1 MPLSELTLRR
11 RVMFHEVDSAG
22 IVHFSNYFRYM
33 EEAEHALW
41 RDGRPQHRVAR
52 CQRRLP
58 RVSAA
63 FDYHRPLKFED
74 EFDARIR
81 IVSIR
86 EKSMR
91 YVCTLTR
98 GGEQIATGTI
108 TVVCVSRDQDGVMKA
123 RPFHQTLPRRFE
135 VAAEAEASVDAGG
148 RTARSQSPGGV
159 SGASPLGVAAEDR
172 RAKSVLHA
180 QVSRRLVLTSPRCG
194 FRSDFG
200 QLPLTTKAEL
210 NADQA
215 ANPPWGTALTEPLA
229 NYTRYCQ
236 TSSSTGRPL
245 RWIDTNESWQWLLE
259 CWKAVYRGAGVKAGE
274 RVFFPFSFGPF
285 LGFWAGFEAGPQ
297 IGLHCVPGGGMSSQI
312 RLSMIEAIGATVV
325 CCTPTYALRLAEIAE
340 HERRKPLSEGTVRT
354 LIVAGEPGGSIPAT
368 RERIERSWGARVI
381 DHHGLTEVGPVSFE
395 CLEAPGSL
403 HINEAEFIA
412 EVLDSQTGR
421 EVSDGQ
427 TGELVITNLGRTA
440 SPVIRYRTGDIVVR
454 RSEPCRCG
462 RTWARLEGGILSRA
476 DDMVNIRGV
485 NVYPVGI
492 ESVVRRLTEVVEF
505 RSIVSRQGSMRS
517 LRLEIEVAP
526 EFEDSNAVASRVAY
540 HLREAL
546 GLSVNVQVVESG
558 TLPRFEM
565 KANRFVV
572 EA

>member
-1 MPLSELTLRR
+1 MLEVEQLDRSRLAECQGRRFSELLQAI
-11 RVMFHEVDSAG
+11 H
-22 IVHFSNYFRYM
+22 
-33 EEAEHALW
+33 
-41 RDGRPQHRVAR
+41 GRN
-52 CQRRLP
+52 L
-58 RVSAA
+58 
-63 FDYHRPLKFED
+63 FY
-74 EFDARIR
+74 
-81 IVSIR
+81 
-86 EKSMR
+86 
-91 YVCTLTR
+91 TR
-98 GGEQIATGTI
+98 KLQ
-108 TVVCVSRDQDGVMKA
+108 
-123 RPFHQTLPRRFE
+123 
-135 VAAEAEASVDAGG
+135 DAGVDISSL
-148 RTARSQSPGGV
+148 RFP
-159 SGASPLGVAAEDR
+159 EDF
-172 RAKSVLHA
+172 KK
-180 QVSRRLVLTSPRCG
+180 
-194 FRSDFG
+194 
-200 QLPLTTKAEL
+200 LPLTTKAEL

-215 ANPPWGTALTEPLA
+215 ASPPWGTALTEPLGR
-229 NYTRYCQ
+229 YTRYCQ
-236 TSSSTGRPL
+236 TSSTTGRPL

-259 CWKAVYRGAGVKAGE
+259 CWKAVYRGARVKPGD

-312 RLSMIEAIGATVV
+312 RLSMIETIRATVV

-340 HERRKPLSEGTVRT
+340 HERRRPLSEGSVRI
-354 LIVAGEPGGSIPAT
+354 LIVAGEPGGSILAT

-395 CLEAPGSL
+395 CWESPGAL

-412 EVLDSQTGR
+412 EVIDVRSGDA
-421 EVSDGQ
+421 VADGQ
-427 TGELVITNLGRTA
+427 TGELVLTNLGRTA
-440 SPVIRYRTGDIVVR
+440 SPVIRYRTGDLVIR
-454 RSEPCRCG
+454 RSEPCACG
-462 RTWARLEGGILSRA
+462 RTWARLEGGILGRA

-492 ESVVRRLTEVVEF
+492 ESVVRRLPEVVEF
-505 RSIVSRQGSMRS
+505 RSVVSRQGSMRS

-572 EA
+572 ES

>member
-1 MPLSELTLRR
+1 MLEVEQLDRSGLAECQGRRLSELLQAIHGRNQFYTRKLQ
-11 RVMFHEVDSAG
+11 DAG
-22 IVHFSNYFRYM
+22 IDISSLRFPEDFR
-33 EEAEHALW
+33 
-41 RDGRPQHRVAR
+41 
-52 CQRRLP
+52 
-58 RVSAA
+58 
-63 FDYHRPLKFED
+63 
-74 EFDARIR
+74 
-81 IVSIR
+81 
-86 EKSMR
+86 
-91 YVCTLTR
+91 
-98 GGEQIATGTI
+98 
-108 TVVCVSRDQDGVMKA
+108 TV
-123 RPFHQTLPRRFE
+123 
-135 VAAEAEASVDAGG
+135 
-148 RTARSQSPGGV
+148 
-159 SGASPLGVAAEDR
+159 
-172 RAKSVLHA
+172 
-180 QVSRRLVLTSPRCG
+180 
-194 FRSDFG
+194 
-200 QLPLTTKAEL
+200 PLTTKAEL

-215 ANPPWGTALTEPLA
+215 ASPPWGTAFTEPLGR
-229 NYTRYCQ
+229 YTRYCQ
-236 TSSSTGRPL
+236 TSSTTGRPL

-259 CWKAVYRGAGVKAGE
+259 CWKAVYRGARVKPGD

-312 RLSMIEAIGATVV
+312 RLSMIETIGATVV

-340 HERRKPLSEGTVRT
+340 HERRRPLSEGTVRM

-395 CLEAPGSL
+395 CWEAPGSL

-412 EVLDSQTGR
+412 EVIDVRTGE
-421 EVSDGQ
+421 EVEDGQ
-427 TGELVITNLGRTA
+427 TGELVLTNLGRTA
-440 SPVIRYRTGDIVVR
+440 SPVIRYRTGDLVVR
-454 RSEPCRCG
+454 RREPCPCG
-462 RTWARLEGGILSRA
+462 RTWARLEGGILGRA

-492 ESVVRRLTEVVEF
+492 ESVVRRLPEVVEF
-505 RSIVSRQGSMRS
+505 RSVVSRQGSMRS

-546 GLSVNVQVVESG
+546 GLSVNVLVVESG